1 MYKISILF
9 LDREFEHDVYEL
21 IRAFYS
27 DAEYL
32 VSYDTAE
39 EKGDIHFEVRKVDDS
54 FEIKYESPE
63 HKGVASASIIKGQ
76 SKDALCSCDMT
87 PVEQEKQHIY
97 RVQVGAYS
105 KRAGAETLLKELA
118 AAGFKGI
125 IVKSEK

>member
-1 MYKISILF
+1 MFKISILF

-27 DAEYL
+27 DAEYP

-76 SKDALCSCDMT
+76 SDDALCSCESEEGDSA
-87 PVEQEKQHIY
+87 K
-97 RVQVGAYS
+97 
-105 KRAGAETLLKELA
+105 AERGFCYVIRDVIKMLLY
-118 AAGFKGI
+118 
-125 IVKSEK
+125 